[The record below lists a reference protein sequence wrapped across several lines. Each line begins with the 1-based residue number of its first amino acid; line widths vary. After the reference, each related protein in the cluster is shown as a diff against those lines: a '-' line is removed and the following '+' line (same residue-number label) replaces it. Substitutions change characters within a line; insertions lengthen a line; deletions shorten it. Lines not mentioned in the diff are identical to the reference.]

1 MKRINNRIG
10 VLVLT
15 MLLAIAIPMVGHSS
29 PPDPGGSPD
38 VPVDGGITLLL
49 AAAGVAGLKKMRE
62 NKKKNA
68 DKL

>member
-1 MKRINNRIG
+1 MKRINRSIG
-10 VLVLT
+10 MIALT
-15 MLLAIAIPMVGHSS
+15 LLIAIAIPMVGHSQ
-29 PPDPGGSPD
+29 PDPGGSPD

-49 AAAGVAGLKKMRE
+49 AAAGVAGVKKLRD